1 MRTNPE
7 DRTFTEV
14 GRRAQIVAAA
24 IETIAELGYAHTSF
38 VKIAKR
44 AGLSSPGMISYHFS
58 NKDELTEQV
67 VLELYT
73 RAGALIGSRVE
84 EAPNAAAALRGYLE
98 ANLAFIK
105 EYPTDVR
112 VVADILMNFRGADG
126 RPRYDTDSADEL
138 VRHIEGILRSGQESG
153 EFRSFATRPMAI
165 VIRAAVDAA
174 GGGIASDPDFDIDT
188 YTAELVTMM
197 DRATRNENPS

>member
-1 MRTNPE
+1 MQANPQ

-44 AGLSSPGMISYHFS
+44 AGLSSPGMISYHFAGK
-58 NKDELTEQV
+58 NELTEQV

-73 RAGALIGSRVE
+73 RAGAAIGSRVE
-84 EAPNAAAALRGYLE
+84 EAPNVAAALRGYLE

-112 VVADILMNFRGADG
+112 VVADILMNCRGADD
-126 RPRYDTDSADEL
+126 RPRYDGADDL
-138 VRHIEGILRSGQESG
+138 VRHLESILRSGQDSG
-153 EFRSFATRPMAI
+153 EFRAFATRPMAI

-174 GGGIASDPDFDIDT
+174 GAGIAADPDFDIDS
-188 YTAELVTMM
+188 YTAELVTMVEL
-197 DRATRNENPS
+197 ATGNDS